1 MSSGPT
7 VDPGEPSSTDPAL
20 NVNSGGFPPVGGLAG
35 NRDGKV
41 TTMETNMVDL
51 SPETQLGDDMH
62 EQGTYG
68 MRQTISPGPGDP
80 VGQSDFYY

>member
-1 MSSGPT
+1 
-7 VDPGEPSSTDPAL
+7 
-20 NVNSGGFPPVGGLAG
+20 
-35 NRDGKV
+35 
-41 TTMETNMVDL
+41 MVDL